1 MIDFLIN
8 RYEAKLAFSYINEFT
23 EIEDIE
29 LDNEDIY
36 SITEIINDSLF
47 PDGDKVTLNKY
58 EQEINDVLYNYAKT
72 EKEEKEIKRKLRNH
86 IKKHRLTDD
95 DLIWINKKDI
105 RLCNWIWYL
114 LYSKSYKEMIRRGNN
129 INDITLYNND
139 NTHEERYISIINGF
153 KKSNYK
159 KEDKILFINDL
170 KSIWSGKIITYRKV
184 TDLIDEKNIEQAIWA
199 YNYIVKTFKPR
210 FDREYFKINNEND
223 YYNIVICYFDGI
235 INAYEKNDKFTSL
248 KNAWSQK
255 KYRDD
260 NNGKKSYSFNMSI
273 DIAKKLDILAAN
285 SNRSKNYIVEG
296 LINTEYLKL
305 KK

>member
-1 MIDFLIN
+1 M
-8 RYEAKLAFSYINEFT
+8 K
-23 EIEDIE
+23 
-29 LDNEDIY
+29 
-36 SITEIINDSLF
+36 
-47 PDGDKVTLNKY
+47 
-58 EQEINDVLYNYAKT
+58 
-72 EKEEKEIKRKLRNH
+72 
-86 IKKHRLTDD
+86 
-95 DLIWINKKDI
+95 
-105 RLCNWIWYL
+105 
-114 LYSKSYKEMIRRGNN
+114 
-129 INDITLYNND
+129 
-139 NTHEERYISIINGF
+139 
-153 KKSNYK
+153 
-159 KEDKILFINDL
+159 
-170 KSIWSGKIITYRKV
+170 
-184 TDLIDEKNIEQAIWA
+184 KNIEQAIWA

-305 KK
+305 KKMKYIELLYSSSIFILSIPHQPIINIYIIFTISFQLHQRDIMII